1 MNNYMNNPMMDM
13 FKKSME
19 NPMAMWSKESW
30 APMMEAMQNNDM
42 TKGFNCGDWMAIP
55 NKMMGSMPWNA
66 DSFNPGNNMKH
77 VESFADM
84 HKVSLESAQAMLR
97 RQAEVIQKHS
107 ADLYSLMQNMVAS
120 PNPETA
126 MSMQSEYTQMAF
138 EALVAD
144 FKELAE
150 MYSKANLEAFEVASS
165 KVGEH
170 INKMKKT
177 DCSGK
182 QHCHSHS
189 HNGKEHCHSHDE
201 HDHDHRHEHKAE
213 SKKNNKKK

>member
-42 TKGFNCGDWMAIP
+42 TKGFSCGDWMAIP
-55 NKMMGSMPWNA
+55 NKMMGSMPWSA

-107 ADLYSLMQNMVAS
+107 ADLYSLMQNMVSS

-126 MSMQSEYTQMAF
+126 MSMQSEYMQMAF

-170 INKMKKT
+170 INKMSKNSCSMKKNA
-177 DCSGK
+177 CS
-182 QHCHSHS
+182 SHE
-189 HNGKEHCHSHDE
+189 EHAHHG
-201 HDHDHRHEHKAE
+201 HEQNA
-213 SKKNNKKK
+213 KNNKKK